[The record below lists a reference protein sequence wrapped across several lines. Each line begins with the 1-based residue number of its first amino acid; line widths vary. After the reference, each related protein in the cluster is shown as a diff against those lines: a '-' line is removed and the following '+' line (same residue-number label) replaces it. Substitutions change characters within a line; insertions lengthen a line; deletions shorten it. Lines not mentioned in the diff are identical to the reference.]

1 MATASS
7 FDPLTFA
14 VASSLG
20 ARLRSSP
27 EVRVTSPDAVAAL
40 NDAAASG
47 ATIMATLQTD
57 ALVELLPVRQLPD
70 GYHASVRLLVG
81 RCLARDAAADRAGPP
96 RSTGSAMRSRAHWP
110 RRSA

>member
-1 MATASS
+1 M
-7 FDPLTFA
+7 PW
-14 VASSLG
+14 
-20 ARLRSSP
+20 P
-27 EVRVTSPDAVAAL
+27 CL
-40 NDAAASG
+40 NDAGASS

-70 GYHASVRLLVG
+70 GYHASVRVLDG
-81 RCLARDAAADRAGPP
+81 RRRAGDAAADRAGRP